1 MHTAHIQPLIEH
13 ISDTA
18 IIIMT
23 GARERHG
30 DSWKEKKEKGGKK
43 TFINDPYAHLS
54 TFTFRHGAA
63 AATVA

>member
-1 MHTAHIQPLIEH
+1 MYIYIHTAAHIQLEH

-30 DSWKEKKEKGGKK
+30 DSWRKKEKGGKK
-43 TFINDPYAHLS
+43 HL
-54 TFTFRHGAA
+54 
-63 AATVA
+63 